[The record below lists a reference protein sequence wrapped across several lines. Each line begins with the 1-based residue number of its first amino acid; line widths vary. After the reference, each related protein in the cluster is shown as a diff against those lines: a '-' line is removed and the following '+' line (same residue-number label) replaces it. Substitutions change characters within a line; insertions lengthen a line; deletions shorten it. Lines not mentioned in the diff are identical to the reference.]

1 MESLREKIRLG
12 NLMKFGLVV
21 SLMSSPVLYEQVI
34 LRFVIVS
41 EFRLLFAEAQRVIVE
56 LNSMAALFSL
66 RLFVSFL
73 VFVKVTVQ
81 VLRGSVL
88 NREVLMP

>member
-1 MESLREKIRLG
+1 MR
-12 NLMKFGLVV
+12 FGFVV